1 MTLGGTPKNMGS
13 VPTKIRTIKMTW
25 PPEKRG
31 NPMATGKKGNPM
43 VTRKK
48 GNPMAS
54 RNEIANNVKR
64 KRSSVNG

>member
-1 MTLGGTPKNMGS
+1 MGS